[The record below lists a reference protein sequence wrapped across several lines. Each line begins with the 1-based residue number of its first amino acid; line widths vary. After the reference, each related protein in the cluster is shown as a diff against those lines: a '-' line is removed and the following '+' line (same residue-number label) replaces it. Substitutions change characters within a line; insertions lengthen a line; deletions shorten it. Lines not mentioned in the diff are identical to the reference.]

1 MNKKESWFKRFYNE
15 LVDLSTVIKN
25 SDGKKRGKIILD
37 LLVLIFITCIL
48 KIPFIFVRDLGDRLI
63 ETILNSNINAL
74 AIWGLV
80 IEIVYVVVALSFF
93 IKTFEK
99 WFKNVNV

>member
-15 LVDLSTVIKN
+15 LVDLSTIIKN

-37 LLVLIFITCIL
+37 LLLLIFITCIL
-48 KIPFIFVRDLGDRLI
+48 KIPFIFVRDLGDRVI
-63 ETILNSNINAL
+63 ETILNSNMNVL

-99 WFKNVNV
+99 WFKNVNA

>member
-15 LVDLSTVIKN
+15 LVDLSTIIKK

-37 LLVLIFITCIL
+37 LLLLIFITCIL

-80 IEIVYVVVALSFF
+80 IEIIYVVVALSFF

-99 WFKNVNV
+99 WFKNVNA